1 MSAPEDETVLDVA
14 PGAAGLGLREA
25 ETLMRSVPT
34 ADPLQVDTRDVTRL
48 HLGIVRQSNRRPA
61 VQKRETAGLLG
72 WQNHPIFP
80 DEIQKAYASRWVRRT

>member
-48 HLGIVRQSNRRPA
+48 HLGNRA
-61 VQKRETAGLLG
+61 TIKSEAGGPEKGDRGPPGLAKSP
-72 WQNHPIFP
+72 NF
-80 DEIQKAYASRWVRRT
+80 S